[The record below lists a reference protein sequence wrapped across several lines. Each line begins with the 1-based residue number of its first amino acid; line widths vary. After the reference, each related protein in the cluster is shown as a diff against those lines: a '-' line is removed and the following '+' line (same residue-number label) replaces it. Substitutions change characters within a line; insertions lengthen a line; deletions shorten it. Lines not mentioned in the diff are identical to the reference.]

1 MDSADDGGAASHAAC
16 PTLQNHRTTLAT
28 TFQRET
34 SSKAYYES
42 EIAETGAQASLP
54 RFLLPPTAVCLII
67 LG

>member
-42 EIAETGAQASLP
+42 EIAAGQ
-54 RFLLPPTAVCLII
+54 
-67 LG
+67 